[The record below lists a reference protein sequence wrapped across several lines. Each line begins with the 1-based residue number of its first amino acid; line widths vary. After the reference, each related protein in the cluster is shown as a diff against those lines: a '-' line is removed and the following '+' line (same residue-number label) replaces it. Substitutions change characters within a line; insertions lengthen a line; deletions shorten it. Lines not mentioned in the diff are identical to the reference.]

1 MNSLDRRG
9 VLGTGVLYSIYFFMM
24 AVIALGIYG
33 GLVGYF
39 GTGYDYRK
47 AESRAMLDEVR
58 ECVSRENFDL
68 NSLTPEFFYEKC
80 EISKAVIEDGE
91 HMIYLK
97 DGAGKDFVLGVT
109 DFKTQCFLSV
119 GKKNKD
125 YPICSSYG
133 KDVVNEDYILVGSS
147 QNSRRI
153 LS

>member
-1 MNSLDRRG
+1 MISRKG
-9 VLGTGVLYSIYFFMM
+9 VLSTGVLYSVYFFMM

-33 GLVGYF
+33 GLIGYF

-47 AESRAMLDEVR
+47 AEARTMLDEVK
-58 ECVSRENFDL
+58 ECFFTESLDL

-80 EISKAVIEDGE
+80 GMSKAVIEDGE

-97 DGAGKDFVLGVT
+97 DKSGKDFVLGVT
-109 DFKTQCFLSV
+109 DFKTRCFLSV
-119 GKKNKD
+119 GQKNKD

-133 KDVVNEDYILVGSS
+133 KDVSGEDYILVGSS

-153 LS
+153 LA